1 MTLGDLTG
9 RPGTVPPHYHQ
20 INVSYQPQIS
30 NILTERGTL
39 NEENYLK
46 QKLGEMPQQA
56 QNLKMQKV
64 LQWKI
69 LTNGYTTG
77 KNVNTEFD
85 I

>member
-1 MTLGDLTG
+1 M
-9 RPGTVPPHYHQ
+9 
-20 INVSYQPQIS
+20 
-30 NILTERGTL
+30 ERGTL